1 MRHKYYFI
9 FAVLMLTF
17 ASSGALTQGLDG
29 HDGHEGLDEARESH
43 DTGDDDEEGDGLVR
57 ISPETAQ
64 QAGLSVDQAGP
75 ATLDRTLRA
84 YGKVIVPPGQES
96 QVKARFPGQI
106 IQVHVQIG
114 DTVQAG
120 DLLAEIESNDSLRTY
135 QLRAPI
141 NGVVTD
147 RQAATGD
154 IAQDQVLF
162 SIANLNTLWVELR
175 IFPGQR
181 SAVAQGQTVL
191 LSSDGVDGTTT
202 LSHVLPSSG
211 AQPYVTARGAL
222 DNRNG
227 QWAPGLLVMGQIV
240 VESFEAPLAVDSRA
254 LQTVEGK
261 TVVFVEEDNAFKA
274 QPVELGRSD
283 DRYTEILSGLETGD
297 RYVVDNSFL
306 VKADLLKSSVE
317 DHD

>member
-9 FAVLMLTF
+9 LAVFMLTF
-17 ASSGALTQGLDG
+17 ASSGAVSQDLDG
-29 HDGHEGLDEARESH
+29 HERLDEAPETH
-43 DTGDDDEEGDGLVR
+43 PTGDDDEQGEGDGLVQ

-64 QAGLSVDQAGP
+64 QAGISTKEAGP
-75 ATLDRTLRA
+75 ATLDRTVRV
-84 YGKVIVPPGQES
+84 YGKIVVPPGQEAG
-96 QVKARFPGQI
+96 VRARFPGQI
-106 IQVHVQIG
+106 IQVHAQIG
-114 DTVQAG
+114 DRVQAG
-120 DLLAEIESNDSLRTY
+120 DLLAEVESNDSLRTY

-147 RQAATGD
+147 RQAAAGEL
-154 IAQDQVLF
+154 AQDQVLF
-162 SIANLNTLWVELR
+162 SIANLNTLWVELQ

-191 LSSDGVDGTTT
+191 LSSDSVDGTTT
-202 LSHVLPSSG
+202 LSHVLPDSG
-211 AQPYVTARGAL
+211 MQPYVIARGTL
-222 DNRNG
+222 DNRTG

-261 TVVFVEEDNAFKA
+261 TVVFVKVDNTFKA

-283 DRYTEILSGLETGD
+283 DRYTEVLSGLEAGD
-297 RYVVDNSFL
+297 RYVVGNSFL